1 MNNLIIITSTICLS
15 LIVSCSSDLP
25 LDEKFESK
33 AEKAKKETE
42 KAKKENEISLNKG
55 NLFLENNK
63 KNTQVQVTAS
73 GLQYEVLREG
83 LGPKPGRAVRTVPQM
98 TCAKQSGKRQE
109 KMLRTRHLAQ
119 CVGHM

>member
-1 MNNLIIITSTICLS
+1 MSIFKAITLIFCLS
-15 LIVSCSSDLP
+15 VIFSCSSDLP

-33 AEKAKKETE
+33 VEKEKKEKE
-42 KAKKENEISLNKG
+42 KKEKENEQSLNKG

-83 LGPKPGRAVRTVPQM
+83 LGPKPGPMDRVLRFITTERHPV
-98 TCAKQSGKRQE
+98 E
-109 KMLRTRHLAQ
+109 KSLTALLIE
-119 CVGHM
+119 VSLLNLD